1 MLNMKYGTKNYGD
14 GSEILGF
21 QDVSFSVGAGEVV
34 CIMGPSG
41 SGKSTLLRVL
51 AGLES
56 LDSGELLT
64 GGDFVPGYV
73 SQEYTLWP
81 HLTVKENL
89 MLAPKLSGRDMGF
102 IDNEVAKLLGRFG
115 LSDRADSY
123 PKDLSGGQ
131 KQRIALLRAVMVK
144 PKVLLLDEIT
154 SSLDLEST
162 KCVLDLMCELVQDGY
177 TMVIVTHDIAFAELI
192 ADRILILRDGK
203 LVKS

>member
-1 MLNMKYGTKNYGD
+1 MKYGTKNYGD

-64 GGDFVPGYV
+64 GEDFVPGYV